1 MLQFLILC
9 VSFQSA
15 LLSTVYYNHYLNLQN
30 GVTKDTSEKILD
42 TPLKI
47 EEEPLFNDNVIGKA
61 AILNIKS
68 LENIN
73 TNGINER
80 DMIITPN
87 SLNEKL
93 TLNSPKKYLR
103 RNVSFEI
110 ESKRRKRSVNDTSEN
125 VTTNITL
132 NITQNNV
139 TAPLNSSVIAEDIIV
154 DSNRY
159 NDSGNELT
167 LDDKL
172 PTSSANSSLNKDVE
186 LNLRRSYHEKDEL
199 RNEIENIIR
208 GIKQKVLPL
217 TNVKKALGDNYS
229 YRIGYVI
236 ANIDTLYNQLG
247 KIKVEMN
254 FQDEYSLKKL
264 FERMKMTDNVISNLL
279 EILTSY
285 LTFKKASSP

>member
-15 LLSTVYYNHYLNLQN
+15 LLSTVYHNHYLNLQN

-42 TPLKI
+42 TPRKI
-47 EEEPLFNDNVIGKA
+47 EKEPLFKDNVIAKA

-68 LENIN
+68 LGNIN

-80 DMIITPN
+80 DLKITPN
-87 SLNEKL
+87 SLNKL

-172 PTSSANSSLNKDVE
+172 PTSLANSSLSKDVE